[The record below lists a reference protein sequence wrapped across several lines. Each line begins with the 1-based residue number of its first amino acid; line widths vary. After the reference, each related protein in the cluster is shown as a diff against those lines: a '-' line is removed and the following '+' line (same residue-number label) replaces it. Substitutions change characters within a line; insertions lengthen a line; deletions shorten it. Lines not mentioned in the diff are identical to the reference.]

1 MHDAPTDTFLPTR
14 SSLLSRLR
22 NASDAGSWQQ
32 FFDNYG
38 RLIFSVCRRSGLD
51 AQEAEEVT
59 QETIVSVS
67 QKMPEFRYDR
77 SKGSFK
83 GWLWRVTRNHVAGF
97 LRKKYRGNA
106 VRGELPAT
114 ATGEAPALE
123 RIADPNAAPDALWD
137 EEWRGHLLT
146 RALLRVR
153 GMVSARSYQIFHLST
168 VKGWSVDQIRENLRT
183 GRTQIY
189 LARHRVGRLVKK
201 ELESLRR
208 ELE

>member
-1 MHDAPTDTFLPTR
+1 MHDAPTESFLPTR

-22 NASDAGSWQQ
+22 NASDGVSWQQ
-32 FFDNYG
+32 FFDHYG

-67 QKMPEFRYDR
+67 QKMPEFQYDR

-97 LRKKYRGNA
+97 LRKKYRENA
-106 VRGELPAT
+106 VRAELPAT
-114 ATGEAPALE
+114 APGEAPALE
-123 RIADPNAAPDALWD
+123 RIADPDAAPDALWD
-137 EEWRGHLLT
+137 EEWRDHLLK

-153 GMVSARSYQIFHLST
+153 GMVSARSYQIFHLSA

-201 ELESLRR
+201 ELESLRK

>member
-22 NASDAGSWQQ
+22 HASDGVSWQQ

-38 RLIFSVCRRSGLD
+38 RLIHSVCRRSGLD

-59 QETIVSVS
+59 QETIVAVS
-67 QKMPEFRYDR
+67 QKLPEFQYDR
-77 SKGSFK
+77 SRGSFK
-83 GWLWRVTRNHVAGF
+83 GWLWRVTKNHVAGF
-97 LRKKYRGNA
+97 LRTKYREGA
-106 VRGELPAT
+106 RRAELPAT

-123 RIADPNAAPDALWD
+123 RIADPDAAPDALWD
-137 EEWRGHLLT
+137 EEWRDHLLK

-168 VKGWSVDQIRENLRT
+168 VKGWSVDQVKESLRT

-201 ELESLRR
+201 ELDSLRK

>member
-1 MHDAPTDTFLPTR
+1 MNDAPTDTFLPTR

-38 RLIFSVCRRSGLD
+38 RLIFSVCRRSGLN

-67 QKMPEFRYDR
+67 QKMPEFQYDR

-83 GWLWRVTRNHVAGF
+83 GWLWRVTKNHVAGF
-97 LRKKYRGNA
+97 LRKKYRENA
-106 VRGELPAT
+106 RRAELPAT

-123 RIADPNAAPDALWD
+123 RLADPDAAPDALWD
-137 EEWRGHLLT
+137 EEWRDHLLK
-146 RALLRVR
+146 RALQRVR
-153 GMVSARSYQIFHLST
+153 GLVSARSYQIFHLST
-168 VKGWSVDQIRENLRT
+168 VKGWSAELIRENLRT
-183 GRTQIY
+183 GRTQVY

-201 ELESLRR
+201 ELETLRR